1 MLKNLELRLLPAG
14 FLCGINNPV
23 GVCTPE
29 GCLTP
34 DSLFLLLIKGI
45 GIYPL
50 KNADIE
56 FVTFSICSP
65 VRS

>member
-1 MLKNLELRLLPAG
+1 MLKNLELRQLPAG

-34 DSLFLLLIKGI
+34 DSLFLL
-45 GIYPL
+45 
-50 KNADIE
+50 
-56 FVTFSICSP
+56 
-65 VRS
+65 